1 MDTSH
6 HDLPG
11 LFKQLGLPADAHA
24 IRAFIASHPLDPETN
39 IEEAPFWSSS
49 QASFLKQSLDDDAEW
64 AEAVDALANLL
75 TG

>member
-1 MDTSH
+1 MDTST

-11 LFKQLGLPADAHA
+11 LFKQLGLPAEAPA
-24 IRAFIASHPLDPETN
+24 IRAFIASHPLPHDTN
-39 IEEAPFWSSS
+39 IEDAPFWNAS

-75 TG
+75 TS